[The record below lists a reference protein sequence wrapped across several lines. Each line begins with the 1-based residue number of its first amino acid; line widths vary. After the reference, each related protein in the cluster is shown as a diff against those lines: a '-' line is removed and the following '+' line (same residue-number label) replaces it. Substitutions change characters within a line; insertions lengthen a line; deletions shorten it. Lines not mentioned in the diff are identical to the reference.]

1 MPSYEMR
8 VARILQ
14 VPIYASM
21 ARGLDPSIINE
32 NFLNDIEPKLNKK
45 LFELLKNQSELTRY

>member
-14 VPIYASM
+14 ETIRTSM
-21 ARGLDPSIINE
+21 TRGLDPSIINE
-32 NFLNDIEPKLNKK
+32 NVLKDRELKLIKK